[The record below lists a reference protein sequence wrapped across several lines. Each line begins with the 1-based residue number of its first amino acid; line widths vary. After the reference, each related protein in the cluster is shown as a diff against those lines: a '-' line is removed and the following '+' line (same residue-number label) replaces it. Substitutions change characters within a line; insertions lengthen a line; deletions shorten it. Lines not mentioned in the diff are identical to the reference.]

1 MIQSEKSSS
10 RHSAYVTLVTLME
23 TWLESSIEF
32 VDYGSNYKLSWMKDC
47 LQFERYHRKGAL
59 FYVIRFRR
67 SKVYRYC
74 SLETYQYH
82 CGKVLWSY
90 NKTKS
95 AYTRQDLAEFF
106 EMLPVI
112 PQQFLEGVNE
122 LAEKHGINPL
132 LKGKEKEVYG
142 LRHKIKK
149 EIQSE

>member
-10 RHSAYVTLVTLME
+10 RYSAYIMLVTLME
-23 TWLESSIEF
+23 TWLDSSVEF
-32 VDYGSNYKLSWMKDC
+32 VDYGSNYKLSWTKDC
-47 LQFERYHRKGAL
+47 LQFERYHRKGVL

-106 EMLPVI
+106 ELLPVI
-112 PQQFLEGVNE
+112 PQQFLDVISD
-122 LAEKHGINPL
+122 LAEKRNLSSL
-132 LKGKEKEVYG
+132 LKNKEEEVA
-142 LRHKIKK
+142 LRF
-149 EIQSE
+149 ER